1 MLDTCKLIH
10 LQKKILPQFDGLDKK
25 LLNIKDVMI
34 KDLQVENQ
42 RLCSKINN
50 LEEKVVSLKENRN
63 LLEQYSWQNNLE
75 IMGVLDNIED
85 KKLKQKVIEILQKIE
100 VNVSAQDIEACHQV
114 GKSKNDSKKTTVCFI
129 NWKYA
134 KNTLP
139 DRRGLKNIDSSL
151 IGLTN
156 LNNIF
161 IK

>member
-1 MLDTCKLIH
+1 ML
-10 LQKKILPQFDGLDKK
+10 PRFDGLHEK
-25 LLNIKDVMI
+25 LLNVKDVTI

-42 RLCSKINN
+42 RLRSKINN
-50 LEEKVVSLKENRN
+50 LEEKVVSFIENIN

-139 DRRGLKNIDSSL
+139 DRRALKNIDSSL

>member
-1 MLDTCKLIH
+1 
-10 LQKKILPQFDGLDKK
+10 
-25 LLNIKDVMI
+25 
-34 KDLQVENQ
+34 
-42 RLCSKINN
+42 
-50 LEEKVVSLKENRN
+50 
-63 LLEQYSWQNNLE
+63 
-75 IMGVLDNIED
+75 MGVLDNIED

-139 DRRGLKNIDSSL
+139 DRRALKNIDSSL

>member
-63 LLEQYSWQNNLE
+63 LLEQYS
-75 IMGVLDNIED
+75 
-85 KKLKQKVIEILQKIE
+85 
-100 VNVSAQDIEACHQV
+100 
-114 GKSKNDSKKTTVCFI
+114 
-129 NWKYA
+129 
-134 KNTLP
+134 
-139 DRRGLKNIDSSL
+139 
-151 IGLTN
+151 
-156 LNNIF
+156 
-161 IK
+161 